1 MVLFALQAHYEMR
14 ISSGLVVAKAKV
26 ALSKKPNKMAYEI
39 KKLNDLPYEMVDNKM
54 REVKDVRIAGRKT
67 PGYPTYS
74 VNFTFNT
81 VDDLLEQIDNAAD
94 EFEFSKIDTYIDTT
108 ENDVFTDDE
117 LEKLEEEYVILD

>member
-1 MVLFALQAHYEMR
+1 
-14 ISSGLVVAKAKV
+14 
-26 ALSKKPNKMAYEI
+26 MAYQI
-39 KKLNDLPYEMVDNKM
+39 KKLNDLPYEMVGNEM

>member
-1 MVLFALQAHYEMR
+1 MVLFALQAHYEMK

-26 ALSKKPNKMAYEI
+26 ALSKKPNKMAYQI
-39 KKLNDLPYEMVDNKM
+39 KKLNDLPYEMVGNKM

-81 VDDLLEQIDNAAD
+81 LDDLLEQIDKAAD
-94 EFEFSKIDTYIDTT
+94 EFEFSKIDTYISSVD
-108 ENDVFTDDE
+108 NDIFTDDE
-117 LEKLEEEYVILD
+117 LQQLEDEYVILD

>member
-1 MVLFALQAHYEMR
+1 
-14 ISSGLVVAKAKV
+14 
-26 ALSKKPNKMAYEI
+26 MAYEI

-81 VDDLLEQIDNAAD
+81 VDDLLEQIDIAASD
-94 EFEFSKIDTYIDTT
+94 FDFSKIDTYIDVT
-108 ENDVFTDDE
+108 ENNVFTDDE

>member
-1 MVLFALQAHYEMR
+1 MSY
-14 ISSGLVVAKAKV
+14 K
-26 ALSKKPNKMAYEI
+26 I

-81 VDDLLEQIDNAAD
+81 VDDLLEQIVVAASD
-94 EFEFSKIDTYIDTT
+94 FDFSKIDTYIDVT
-108 ENDVFTDDE
+108 ENDIFTDDE
-117 LEKLEEEYVILD
+117 LEQLENEYVILD